1 MLMMDDIG
9 ATATLEPLTGEEELE
24 DIINSTHLPSE
35 DNETQDCDF
44 DSSGGGGVSSAATSH
59 TCGFCGDAF
68 SSYAA
73 LLEHKSKHGGDRPY
87 ACHVC
92 DKRFTQKAHLIIH
105 RRTHTGEKPYS
116 CHICHKRFAQS
127 SHLNSHKR
135 VHTGE
140 KPFFCSIC
148 NMGFCRRQRLEVH
161 LQQHARDVE
170 GLMQA
175 SKSSDFIA
183 ASASSS
189 SSPTAK
195 FSAPSDDLPG
205 VRGGE
210 NSSSVHQAVFPD
222 FTASDVGESPDA
234 GGASIKQEHISD
246 SEENGYGISCSPT
259 QSLQRAGSTPK
270 NRRKPAF
277 VRRLGTERG
286 DSSAGGRHGL
296 ADQKYASGDDSV
308 DAHGNSHANEDRNL
322 DLSAH
327 EAAVDALI
335 KMATGGDLDDA
346 DHVDM
351 GESAVSDDS
360 IPHLL
365 LKHSFLGVGTGLVGG
380 AGPGHQRFTTGK
392 FSAVGPGRQSSSSS
406 SSAAAASAGV
416 AGVASSLSS
425 LIRTNNRVTLV
436 DFTADDLLRHLMSRD
451 DVYRCD
457 FCRVIF
463 HDAAMYHLHRSM
475 HDKMDI
481 RCCNLC
487 GKLLVDKYDFTAHFL
502 SQHK

>member
-195 FSAPSDDLPG
+195 FSALPMTF
-205 VRGGE
+205 RE
-210 NSSSVHQAVFPD
+210 
-222 FTASDVGESPDA
+222 
-234 GGASIKQEHISD
+234 
-246 SEENGYGISCSPT
+246 
-259 QSLQRAGSTPK
+259 
-270 NRRKPAF
+270 
-277 VRRLGTERG
+277 
-286 DSSAGGRHGL
+286 
-296 ADQKYASGDDSV
+296 
-308 DAHGNSHANEDRNL
+308 
-322 DLSAH
+322 
-327 EAAVDALI
+327 
-335 KMATGGDLDDA
+335 
-346 DHVDM
+346 
-351 GESAVSDDS
+351 
-360 IPHLL
+360 
-365 LKHSFLGVGTGLVGG
+365 
-380 AGPGHQRFTTGK
+380 
-392 FSAVGPGRQSSSSS
+392 
-406 SSAAAASAGV
+406 
-416 AGVASSLSS
+416 
-425 LIRTNNRVTLV
+425 
-436 DFTADDLLRHLMSRD
+436 
-451 DVYRCD
+451 
-457 FCRVIF
+457 
-463 HDAAMYHLHRSM
+463 
-475 HDKMDI
+475 
-481 RCCNLC
+481 
-487 GKLLVDKYDFTAHFL
+487 
-502 SQHK
+502 